1 MSRTTFKTKFTQNAE
16 FVGDIHYFGFDRRGL
31 WQHHADMRS
40 QIEEMF
46 AAYYG
51 EDYEGGYGDDSE
63 DDQGEEYGD
72 GNEEDADFSSERHYQ
87 NVELE

>member
-46 AAYYG
+46 AAHYG
-51 EDYEGGYGDDSE
+51 EDYDNR
-63 DDQGEEYGD
+63 Q
-72 GNEEDADFSSERHYQ
+72 
-87 NVELE
+87 VEKKELDNKVNWKQLGQQLKTKCKIVD

>member
-46 AAYYG
+46 AAHYG
-51 EDYEGGYGDDSE
+51 EDYDNRQAEKK
-63 DDQGEEYGD
+63 
-72 GNEEDADFSSERHYQ
+72 
-87 NVELE
+87 ELDNKVNWKQLGQQLKTKCNIVD

>member
-1 MSRTTFKTKFTQNAE
+1 MSRTTYKTKFTQNAE

-46 AAYYG
+46 AAHYG
-51 EDYEGGYGDDSE
+51 EDFNKE
-63 DDQGEEYGD
+63 
-72 GNEEDADFSSERHYQ
+72 ADKKE
-87 NVELE
+87 VALENYKVNWEHLGQQLKTKCNIVD